1 MPVLQISALHFVHIP
16 YFSLVVVKSEGTGQA
31 TDTNTTKARNC
42 LDDSKLGSITGRIPN
57 RTSVSS
63 SDFPPGS
70 ASTALVAPWWTE
82 GPTRLSDK
90 GGDCV
95 RYLCA
100 TWPLSAQK
108 CFCIDIKHRY
118 TPELNFDKCGPIH
131 FNQND
136 QPIWQNTGHCTEEK
150 EWLQPST
157 FSLIQNL
164 VASFFL
170 CSF

>member
-1 MPVLQISALHFVHIP
+1 MLLPHVNCQFYKSQHCTLSIFHIFALVGVI
-16 YFSLVVVKSEGTGQA
+16 SEGTWQPSDA
-31 TDTNTTKARNC
+31 NTTKARNF
-42 LDDSKLGSITGRIPN
+42 LDDSKLGSISGRIPN
-57 RTSVSS
+57 RTSVPS

-108 CFCIDIKHRY
+108 CFCTDIKHRY
-118 TPELNFDKCGPIH
+118 TYTNTPI
-131 FNQND
+131 QLYEY
-136 QPIWQNTGHCTEEK
+136 TRT
-150 EWLQPST
+150 
-157 FSLIQNL
+157 
-164 VASFFL
+164 
-170 CSF
+170 

>member
-1 MPVLQISALHFVHIP
+1 MPIRQKLATFSTIPSSDLSPDGSQI
-16 YFSLVVVKSEGTGQA
+16 
-31 TDTNTTKARNC
+31 
-42 LDDSKLGSITGRIPN
+42 GRP
-57 RTSVSS
+57 S

-70 ASTALVAPWWTE
+70 ASTALVVPWWTE

-108 CFCIDIKHRY
+108 CFCMDIKHRY

-150 EWLQPST
+150 EWFQTST
-157 FSLIQNL
+157 FYLIQNL

>member
-1 MPVLQISALHFVHIP
+1 MPWHNWIFNHKICKWFTGNFEGPGWGNLGSQLLPVLQISALHFVHIP
-16 YFSLVVVKSEGTGQA
+16 YFSLVGVISEGAGHA
-31 TDTNTTKARNC
+31 TDANRTKACNF
-42 LDDSKLGSITGRIPN
+42 LDDSKLGSISGRIPN

-108 CFCIDIKHRY
+108 CFCMDIKHRY

-136 QPIWQNTGHCTEEK
+136 
-150 EWLQPST
+150 
-157 FSLIQNL
+157 
-164 VASFFL
+164 
-170 CSF
+170 